1 MVISK
6 VVPAGTPVPT
16 PAAAS
21 AADGPATS
29 SVSASLDVAV
39 VAGRVRLVEMIF
51 PPRVNQTA
59 TVVVRVGWPVSTPV
73 DPGGAVVAGPD
84 GSTVDGLAG
93 GGGSVG
99 AVPLDPDWLVP
110 QADTRMAVA
119 ASSIVARRFMVFLPC
134 GCLAPHGPRRP
145 SPPLHQRA
153 TVVLPA
159 AGPGTRCPHRSR
171 CAPRSR
177 CRAAWRSPELWPD
190 RGRCRRL
197 TGRGRLCRNGRTGAR
212 GAPVRCR
219 GRGR

>member
-51 PPRVNQTA
+51 P
-59 TVVVRVGWPVSTPV
+59 TPV

-99 AVPLDPDWLVP
+99 TVPLDPDWLVP

-119 ASSIVARRFMVFLPC
+119 ASSIVARRFMVFLP
-134 GCLAPHGPRRP
+134 
-145 SPPLHQRA
+145 
-153 TVVLPA
+153 
-159 AGPGTRCPHRSR
+159 
-171 CAPRSR
+171 
-177 CRAAWRSPELWPD
+177 
-190 RGRCRRL
+190 
-197 TGRGRLCRNGRTGAR
+197 
-212 GAPVRCR
+212 
-219 GRGR
+219 